1 MRKVLAA
8 SLISSLALAGCAVGP
23 NYVAPKTPSSAAGA
37 FVSAT
42 PEAGSDAAPPDQWWR
57 LYNDP
62 VLDRLVLEAL
72 TENKDLKVAAANLA
86 YEQALVGEARAG
98 LFPSTSLTGGPT
110 YGVSSEDQTFAEL
123 AHAINPSAAG
133 NAPAS
138 VYSTFGFT
146 ASYEVDLFGRI
157 RRTIEA
163 AHASAQASQAAEDAV
178 RVAVA
183 AQTAGAYAN
192 VCTYGEAVNVAKHN
206 VAVVQHAYDLTATE
220 RQAGSASDLDIT
232 RQAVLLDQAK
242 AVVPT
247 VEGQRRSAL
256 FELAALIGKT
266 PAQVPRDAEACVTP
280 PQVSQALPLGDG
292 AALLRRRPDVRE
304 AERNL
309 AAAVAKIG
317 VSTADLYPTVSL
329 GGSVSG
335 FGVTPA
341 QLTSASGLSY
351 GVGPLVN
358 WTFPNILVA
367 RAHVKESSA
376 QASASLA
383 SFDSVVVQALKE
395 TEQALTTYAA
405 ELQHNAATRAAR
417 DDADKSFSLAKTL
430 YQAGASSFL
439 DLLTAEQTEVS
450 AEQAL
455 AKSDQQLAA
464 DQIAV
469 FQALG
474 GGWETAPAV
483 SVPKIPRG

>member
-1 MRKVLAA
+1 
-8 SLISSLALAGCAVGP
+8 
-23 NYVAPKTPSSAAGA
+23 
-37 FVSAT
+37 
-42 PEAGSDAAPPDQWWR
+42 
-57 LYNDP
+57 
-62 VLDRLVLEAL
+62 
-72 TENKDLKVAAANLA
+72 
-86 YEQALVGEARAG
+86 
-98 LFPSTSLTGGPT
+98 
-110 YGVSSEDQTFAEL
+110 
-123 AHAINPSAAG
+123 
-133 NAPAS
+133 
-138 VYSTFGFT
+138 
-146 ASYEVDLFGRI
+146 
-157 RRTIEA
+157 
-163 AHASAQASQAAEDAV
+163 
-178 RVAVA
+178 
-183 AQTAGAYAN
+183 
-192 VCTYGEAVNVAKHN
+192 
-206 VAVVQHAYDLTATE
+206 
-220 RQAGSASDLDIT
+220 
-232 RQAVLLDQAK
+232 
-242 AVVPT
+242 
-247 VEGQRRSAL
+247 
-256 FELAALIGKT
+256 
-266 PAQVPRDAEACVTP
+266 
-280 PQVSQALPLGDG
+280 
-292 AALLRRRPDVRE
+292 
-304 AERNL
+304 
-309 AAAVAKIG
+309 
-317 VSTADLYPTVSL
+317 VSL

>member
-1 MRKVLAA
+1 MRRPPMREVLAIGLLSA
-8 SLISSLALAGCAVGP
+8 LALTGCAVGP
-23 NYVAPKTPSSAAGA
+23 NYVAPRTPPSAAGA

-42 PEAGSDAAPPDQWWR
+42 PEASSEAALPDQWWR

-86 YEQALVGEARAG
+86 FEQALVGEARAG
-98 LFPSTSLTGGPT
+98 LFPSTDLSAGTTYGRSSTGALFSELTGAPNPNST
-110 YGVSSEDQTFAEL
+110 YSQ
-123 AHAINPSAAG
+123 
-133 NAPAS
+133 
-138 VYSTFGFT
+138 FGFT
-146 ASYEVDLFGRI
+146 ASYEVDLFGRV

-183 AQTAGAYAN
+183 SQTAGAYAN
-192 VCTYGEAVNVAKHN
+192 VCTFGEAVNVAKHN
-206 VAVVQHAYDLTATE
+206 LAVVQQAYDLTATE
-220 RQAGSASDLDIT
+220 RNAGAASDLDIT

-242 AVVPT
+242 AILPT

-266 PAQVPRDAEACVTP
+266 PAEIPHDAEACVTP
-280 PQVSQALPLGDG
+280 PQVVQALPVGDG

-309 AAAVAKIG
+309 ASAVAKIG
-317 VSTADLYPTVSL
+317 VSAADLYPTVSL
-329 GGSVSG
+329 GGQVAG
-335 FGVTPA
+335 VGVTPA
-341 QLTSASGLSY
+341 QLTSTSGLSF
-351 GVGPLVN
+351 GVGPLIN
-358 WTFPNILVA
+358 WSFPNILVA

-383 SFDSVVVQALKE
+383 SFDSVVLQALKE
-395 TEQALTTYAA
+395 TEQALTTYAG

-417 DDADKSFSLAKTL
+417 DDANKAFSLAKTL
-430 YQAGASSFL
+430 YQSGASSFL

-455 AKSDQQLAA
+455 ATSDQQLAA

>member
-1 MRKVLAA
+1 MRSAFA
-8 SLISSLALAGCAVGP
+8 ISLVSTLALAGCAVGP
-23 NYVAPKTPSSAAGA
+23 NYVAPKSPPSAAGA

-42 PEAGSDAAPPDQWWR
+42 PAAASEMAPPDQWWR

-62 VLDRLVLEAL
+62 VLDRLVLQAL
-72 TENKDLKVAAANLA
+72 SENKDLKVAAANLA

-98 LFPSTSLTGGPT
+98 LYPSTNLTAGTTYGRSSTGALISELTGAP
-110 YGVSSEDQTFAEL
+110 
-123 AHAINPSAAG
+123 NKPSVFS
-133 NAPAS
+133 N
-138 VYSTFGFT
+138 VGFT
-146 ASYEVDLFGRI
+146 AAYEVDLFGRI

-163 AHASAQASQAAEDAV
+163 AHASAQASQAAEDVV

-183 AQTAGAYAN
+183 SQTAGAYAN
-192 VCTYGEAVNVAKHN
+192 ICTYGEAVNVARYN
-206 VAVVQHAYDLTATE
+206 IAVVQRAYDLTVTE
-220 RQAGSASDLDIT
+220 RNAGAASDLDMT
-232 RQAVLLDQAK
+232 RQAVLLDQAR
-242 AVVPT
+242 AIQPT

-266 PAQVPRDAEACVTP
+266 PAEIPADAEACVTP
-280 PQVSQALPLGDG
+280 PQVVQALPVGDG

-304 AERNL
+304 AERTL

-341 QLTSASGLSY
+341 QLTSAAGLSF

-376 QASASLA
+376 QASAALA

-395 TEQALTTYAA
+395 TEQALTTYAG
-405 ELQHNAATRAAR
+405 ELEHNAATRAAR
-417 DDADKSFSLAKTL
+417 DDSNRALSLAKTE
-430 YQAGASSFL
+430 YQAGAISFL
-439 DLLTAEQTEVS
+439 DLLTAEQTEV
-450 AEQAL
+450 AADQAL
-455 AKSDQQLAA
+455 AVSDQQLAA

-474 GGWETAPAV
+474 GGWETAPKV
-483 SVPKIPRG
+483 MVPKSPKG

>member
-1 MRKVLAA
+1 MRRLLASFGLSA
-8 SLISSLALAGCAVGP
+8 ALAGCAVGP
-23 NYVAPKTPSSAAGA
+23 NYVAPKTPPTAAGG

-42 PEAGSDAAPPDQWWR
+42 PAAASDAALPDQWWR

-72 TENKDLKVAAANLA
+72 SENQDLKVAAANLA

-98 LFPSTSLTGGPT
+98 LFPSTTLSGGTT
-110 YGVSSEDQTFAEL
+110 YGLASQSQIFA
-123 AHAINPSAAG
+123 AISGAA
-133 NAPAS
+133 AKPS
-138 VYSTFGFT
+138 VYSTFGFN
-146 ASYEVDLFGRI
+146 AAYQVDLFGRI
-157 RRTIEA
+157 RRTLQA
-163 AHASAQASQAAEDAV
+163 ARASAEASQAAEDAV
-178 RVAVA
+178 RVTVA

-192 VCTYGEAVNVAKHN
+192 VCTYGAAVTVARRN
-206 VAVVQHAYDLTATE
+206 LAVVQQAYDLTKTE
-220 RQAGSASDLDIT
+220 RDAGASSDLDLA

-266 PAQVPRDAEACVTP
+266 PAEVPADAEACVSP
-280 PQVSQALPLGDG
+280 PQVGQALPVGDG

-304 AERNL
+304 AERTL
-309 AAAVAKIG
+309 AAAVARIG

-335 FGVTPA
+335 FGVTPG
-341 QLTSASGLSY
+341 QLTSAAGLSY

-358 WTFPNILVA
+358 WSFPNILVA

-383 SFDSVVVQALKE
+383 SFDSVVLQALKE
-395 TEQALTTYAA
+395 TEQALTTYAG
-405 ELQHNAATRAAR
+405 ELEHNAATRAAR
-417 DDADKSFSLAKTL
+417 HDAARALSLAKTE
-430 YQAGASSFL
+430 YQAGAISFL
-439 DLLTAEQTEVS
+439 DLLTTEQSEVA

-455 AKSDQQLAA
+455 ASSDQQLAA

-474 GGWETAPAV
+474 GGWETAPKV
-483 SVPKIPRG
+483 SAPTIPKK

>member
-1 MRKVLAA
+1 MFRVLTA
-8 SLISSLALAGCAVGP
+8 SLLSCVALSCVALAGCAVGP
-23 NYVAPKTPSSAAGA
+23 NYLAPRPPQAAAGA
-37 FVSAT
+37 FVSAAPDVT
-42 PEAGSDAAPPDQWWR
+42 SEAALPDQWWR
-57 LYNDP
+57 LYQDP
-62 VLDRLVLEAL
+62 VLDRLVLQAL
-72 TENKDLKVAAANLA
+72 SENKDLKVAAANLA

-98 LFPSTSLTGGPT
+98 LFPSTTLSAGTT
-110 YGVSSEDQTFAEL
+110 YGRTSTGALVSEL
-123 AHAINPSAAG
+123 TNTP
-133 NAPAS
+133 NTAS
-138 VYSTFGFT
+138 VFSNAGFT

-183 AQTAGAYAN
+183 AQTAAAYAN

-206 VAVVQHAYDLTATE
+206 IAVVQQAYDLTATA
-220 RQAGSASDLDIT
+220 RNAGSASDLDTT

-242 AVVPT
+242 AVLPT
-247 VEGQRRSAL
+247 VEGQKRSAL

-266 PAQVPRDAEACVTP
+266 PAEIPHEAEACVTP
-280 PQVSQALPLGDG
+280 PQVAQALPVGDG

-309 AAAVAKIG
+309 AAAVARIG

-329 GGSVSG
+329 GGQVAG
-335 FGVTPA
+335 AGVTPA
-341 QLTSASGLSY
+341 QLTSVSGLSF

-358 WTFPNILVA
+358 WNFPNILVA
-367 RAHVKESSA
+367 RAHVRESNA
-376 QASASLA
+376 QASSALA
-383 SFDSVVVQALKE
+383 SFDSAVLQALKE
-395 TEQALTTYAA
+395 TKQALTAYAA

-417 DDADKSFSLAKTL
+417 DDANKSFALAKTL

-439 DLLTAEQTEVS
+439 DLLTAEQTEV
-450 AEQAL
+450 AADQAL
-455 AKSDQQLAA
+455 ATSDQQLAA

-483 SVPKIPRG
+483 SAPAIPKG